1 MGRQSLEGKIV
12 EETSYFSD
20 AIREHKGEAFDINV
34 SSASLSI

>member
-20 AIREHKGEAFDINV
+20 AIREHKEAFDINV